1 MQEEKHWRQERS
13 ETTFTSDCGAAD
25 GRQRAG
31 DSVLVEGVLA
41 VVRESTTGYSVVVA
55 GGGDVVVL
63 CCVFWRVELML
74 EAGG

>member
-1 MQEEKHWRQERS
+1 MEE
-13 ETTFTSDCGAAD
+13 
-25 GRQRAG
+25 
-31 DSVLVEGVLA
+31 VLA

-55 GGGDVVVL
+55 GGGVVVVL